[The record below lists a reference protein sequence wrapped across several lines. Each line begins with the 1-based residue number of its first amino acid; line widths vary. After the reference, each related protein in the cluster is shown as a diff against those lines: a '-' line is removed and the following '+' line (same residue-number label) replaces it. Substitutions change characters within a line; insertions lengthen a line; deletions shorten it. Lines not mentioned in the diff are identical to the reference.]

1 MYNQV
6 LNDMKP
12 SASMKAGLSEQQKV
26 MTNLA
31 VGIPDLVAPREIS
44 DLVIQAAEAQRYNYV
59 PSRGTKKALH
69 NLKHL
74 LFETEEALEP
84 DRNLLLVSGAKYG
97 IYLTL
102 KTVCNA
108 GDTVVLMQP
117 YWLSYPEIV
126 RSLGLNFVSW
136 HPRVDAGGHLHYD
149 FADFETMVKQ
159 HNVRAL
165 ILNNPNNPSGK
176 VFSKTFAT
184 QLAVMLERAG
194 GWLLIDEVYRDLVF
208 DSGSEKEFE
217 VTGKNIVRVGSL
229 SKSLSIPG
237 LRLGYIAGPDKM
249 IEYADIFNQHI
260 QTCINSLSCHV
271 MENLDRD
278 VFRSFAAT
286 CSHTYGE
293 RFALIAS
300 AFKDSDLTV
309 LHSDATFYSLVNF
322 GKYFPDGQSA
332 CDYLSE
338 KLNIIAVPG
347 LPYGSDFKDYV
358 RICLTLP
365 TPTLAKVFDNILKH
379 TPL

>member
-59 PSRGTKKALH
+59 PSRGTKKALQ

-74 LFETEEALEP
+74 LFETEDALVP

-136 HPRVDAGGHLHYD
+136 HPRVDAGGHLHFD
-149 FADFETMVKQ
+149 FADFEALVKQ

-176 VFSKTFAT
+176 VFSKEFAT
-184 QLAVMLERAG
+184 QLAAMLERAG

-217 VTGKNIVRVGSL
+217 VTGNNIVRVGSL

-260 QTCINSLSCHV
+260 QTCINSLSCYV
-271 MENLDRD
+271 MENLERD

-286 CSHTYGE
+286 CSHTYGA

-300 AFKDSDLTV
+300 AFKGSDLTV

-322 GKYFPDGQSA
+322 GKHFADGQAA
-332 CDYLSE
+332 CDFLAE
-338 KLNIIAVPG
+338 KLDIIAVPG